1 MSTYPIGSIFNQS
14 VMIPAVRTIK
24 VCGPRYF
31 DQELEAFAYPVQIY
45 SNGGHTFLPDIVTEV
60 DLDAITIQKEFRLDT
75 NCSPYT
81 DSSQFETRTQNG
93 VTIQID
99 EI

>member
-14 VMIPAVRTIK
+14 VIIPVVRTIK

-31 DQELEAFAYPVQIY
+31 DRELEEFAYPVQTL
-45 SNGGHTFLPDIVTEV
+45 SHGGHTFLPDVVTEA
-60 DLDAITIQKEFRLDT
+60 DLDAINIQKEFGPDT
-75 NCSPYT
+75 
-81 DSSQFETRTQNG
+81 DLSSQFETRTLNG